1 MSIRYTTRYTGA
13 GSARPPKQDNQSF
26 MDYNDYADL
35 FRITARQHFKSD
47 EYISKHL
54 AYAKRL
60 MENDLPVIYDS
71 EHLSMLVGYTQGYIK
86 HAVRYMTSYY
96 WEYRIPKKTGG
107 LRIIKEP
114 MPNSKDIQL
123 WILHNI

>member
-1 MSIRYTTRYTGA
+1 
-13 GSARPPKQDNQSF
+13 

-60 MENDLPVIYDS
+60 MDNDLPVIYDS

-86 HAVRYMTSYY
+86 HAVR
-96 WEYRIPKKTGG
+96 RVG
-107 LRIIKEP
+107 
-114 MPNSKDIQL
+114 
-123 WILHNI
+123 